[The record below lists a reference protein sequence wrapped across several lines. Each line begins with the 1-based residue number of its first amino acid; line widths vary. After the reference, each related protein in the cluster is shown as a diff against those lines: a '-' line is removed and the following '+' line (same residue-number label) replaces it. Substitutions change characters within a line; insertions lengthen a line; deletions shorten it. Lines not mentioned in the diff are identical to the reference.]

1 MWGHAGKG
9 AFSAIKLSPKSTMK
23 KHPFCH
29 STVGKKFQMN
39 KNESN
44 EVMRFTC

>member
-1 MWGHAGKG
+1 MCGHAGKG
-9 AFSAIKLSPKSTMK
+9 VFSAGKLSPKSTTK

-29 STVGKKFQMN
+29 STVGKMFSMN

-44 EVMRFTC
+44 EVMRFMC